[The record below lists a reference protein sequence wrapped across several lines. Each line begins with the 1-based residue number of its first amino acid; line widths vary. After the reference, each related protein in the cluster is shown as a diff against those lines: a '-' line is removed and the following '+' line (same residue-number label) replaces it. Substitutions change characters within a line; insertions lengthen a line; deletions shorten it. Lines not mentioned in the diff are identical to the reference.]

1 MGLYPRSFGDG
12 TILRR
17 SFERKVPRGSF
28 RNFHFHSDLDL
39 DPGYIDRTGCTLEEV
54 VEVTILLVLVL
65 VLVDILLVVDHN
77 FVDHNLVEGIG
88 QPGPGKQLVPEL
100 GDCIRIQ

>member
-12 TILRR
+12 TILRH

-28 RNFHFHSDLDL
+28 HNFHFHSDLDL

-54 VEVTILLVLVL
+54 VEVPILLVL

-77 FVDHNLVEGIG
+77 SVDHNLVEGIG

-100 GDCIRIQ
+100 EGCIRIQ